1 MQELINRIAAL
12 WVKNGGT
19 LEDFWK
25 YKRNIEESIANE
37 QEKLSVT

>member
-1 MQELINRIAAL
+1 MHELIKRLAAI

-25 YKRNIEESIANE
+25 YKRNIEDAIMIE
-37 QEKLSVT
+37 QSNLN